1 MKKLL
6 IVVALI
12 FLQFPALTAARF
24 VGDNL
29 TEKNKDFLQMMIP
42 QVKYVNH
49 GIYLQR
55 KTIENNKNYFVK
67 TGILTL
73 EDIKTISGIAV
84 RYNYPEF
91 IVADFTTKEEV
102 LEYFDGLLERVDIVP
117 EKMIIAQGIIES
129 GWGRS
134 KSAVECN
141 NYFGL
146 TCRDCGGYVVTSNP
160 NATYFL
166 KKYDTLGDCI
176 QDFANIL
183 NTKSSY
189 LPFRKIR
196 SEMRK
201 NGKELNSQELAGG
214 LVNYSERG
222 YKYIYK
228 VTFVIHKYL
237 SNDLIYYMHL
247 S

>member
-1 MKKLL
+1 MKKLVVL
-6 IVVALI
+6 ILLLLGLAS
-12 FLQFPALTAARF
+12 PMWAAEFKEVR
-24 VGDNL
+24 L
-29 TEKNKDFLQMMIP
+29 TEQNKDFLQMMIP

-55 KTIENNKNYFVK
+55 KNLENNKNYFVR
-67 TGILTL
+67 TGILTQT
-73 EDIKTISGIAV
+73 DIETINGIAA
-84 RYNYPEF
+84 RYKYNEF
-91 IVADFTTKEEV
+91 VVADFSSKEEV
-102 LEYFDGLLERVDIVP
+102 LAYMDGLLERVDLIP
-117 EKMIIAQGIIES
+117 EKMLIAQGIIES

-134 KSAVECN
+134 KAARECN

-166 KKYDTLGDCI
+166 KKYDSLGECI
-176 QDFANIL
+176 QDYANIL

-189 LPFRKIR
+189 LPFRKLR
-196 SEMRK
+196 TNMRK
-201 NGKELNSQELAGG
+201 NHQELNSQALSGG
-214 LVNYSERG
+214 LVNYSEMG

-237 SNDLIYYMHL
+237 SNDLLYYMHL

>member
-1 MKKLL
+1 MKKLV
-6 IVVALI
+6 IVI
-12 FLQFPALTAARF
+12 ALTFCMLSASFAAEYK
-24 VGDNL
+24 VVKL
-29 TEKNKDFLQMMIP
+29 TENNKEFLQMMIP

-67 TGILTL
+67 TGILTV
-73 EDIKTISGIAV
+73 DDVNTINGLAA
-84 RYNYPEF
+84 RYKYDEF
-91 IVADFTTKEEV
+91 KVADFKTKEQV
-102 LEYFDGLLERVDIVP
+102 LAYFDGLLERVDIIP

-134 KSAVECN
+134 KSAKECN

-160 NATYFL
+160 NATYYL
-166 KKYDTLGDCI
+166 KKYETLGDCI
-176 QDFANIL
+176 QDFSNIL

-189 LPFRKIR
+189 LPFRKLR
-196 SEMRK
+196 SKMRK
-201 NGKELNSQELAGG
+201 EGKELNSQELAGG
-214 LVNYSERG
+214 LVNYSEMG

-237 SNDLIYYMHL
+237 SNDLFYYMHL